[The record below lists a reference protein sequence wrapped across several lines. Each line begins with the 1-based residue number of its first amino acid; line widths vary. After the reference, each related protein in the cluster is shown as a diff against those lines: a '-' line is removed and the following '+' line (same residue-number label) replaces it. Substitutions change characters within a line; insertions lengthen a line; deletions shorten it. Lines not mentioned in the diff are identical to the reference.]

1 MGSLQRGILFSI
13 MAYSFW
19 GIFPL
24 FWMFLDD
31 VNSFEIL
38 FSRIIWSF
46 FFTTLFIILIG
57 QRKQLVVDLKQLMT
71 NKADFIRLFAAAFF
85 ISINWFVYIW
95 AVTHDKVL
103 ESSLGYYINPLIT
116 VLFGVI
122 FFKEKLSKKTVVAI
136 CIAALSV
143 VILAINYGT
152 IPWISL
158 SLAISFA
165 IYGVLKKKIV
175 LDATRG
181 LAIETLFITPVA
193 IIGYIYLSSESTISF
208 GQAGWGTTVLL
219 MLGGIITAIPL
230 VLFAKGAQAVPLY
243 LIGFIQYFSPSITFL
258 LGVFYF
264 KEPFTSVELLAF
276 SCIWLAVLVFSAP
289 KGLLSRKQKLLKY
302 K

>member
-158 SLAISFA
+158 SLAI
-165 IYGVLKKKIV
+165 
-175 LDATRG
+175 
-181 LAIETLFITPVA
+181 
-193 IIGYIYLSSESTISF
+193 
-208 GQAGWGTTVLL
+208 
-219 MLGGIITAIPL
+219 
-230 VLFAKGAQAVPLY
+230 
-243 LIGFIQYFSPSITFL
+243 
-258 LGVFYF
+258 
-264 KEPFTSVELLAF
+264 
-276 SCIWLAVLVFSAP
+276 
-289 KGLLSRKQKLLKY
+289 
-302 K
+302 